1 MGEMI
6 RVENVCYT
14 YSSKY
19 QQTEV
24 LHDISCGFE
33 SGKMYAITG
42 KSGSGKSTL
51 LSLLAGLD
59 LPTKGEITIEGQSI
73 RDMDRDDYR
82 KNTVSVIYQAFHLFP
97 LLTNIENVMFPLQLK
112 HMDHAAAKEQA
123 RKLLSEVEIGEEK
136 FRKFPSMISGGEQ
149 QRVAIARALACEGK
163 ILLADE
169 PSGNLDSVNE
179 ENIIRHL
186 QRVAHDKG
194 YLVITVTHNEK
205 VAEAADVIF
214 RLADGR
220 LEEIIEK

>member
-6 RVENVCYT
+6 RVEDVCYT

-24 LHDISCGFE
+24 LHGITCKFE

-59 LPTKGEITIEGQSI
+59 LPTKGDIMVEGQNM

-97 LLTNIENVMFPLQLK
+97 LLTNIENVLFPLQLK
-112 HMDHAAAKEQA
+112 HIDHDTA
-123 RKLLSEVEIGEEK
+123 RKKAEKLLTEVEINEEK

-169 PSGNLDSVNE
+169 PSGNLDSINE

-186 QRVAHDKG
+186 QRVAHDEN

-205 VAEAADVIF
+205 VAEAADVII
-214 RLADGR
+214 RMTDGK
-220 LEEIIEK
+220 LTEVIEK